1 MSKVF
6 KQSVLDAFAAL
17 PDGEA
22 QLKELMELDQ
32 KHQEIVEYYEDRIAY
47 YTEEVLNLR
56 KKAKEGR
63 VLEQEA

>member
-6 KQSVLDAFAAL
+6 MQSVLDAFAAL
-17 PDGEA
+17 PGGEA

-32 KHQEIVEYYEDRIAY
+32 KHQEIVKYYEDRIAY